1 MGLKMMLKA
10 LGINVSEEHIAQAE
24 KLIPQLPKVLN
35 DAIAVINATIAKAD
49 ERLTALETSNQHL
62 IVQNE
67 TLKTII
73 TSISEH
79 QLELLHAIGNVT
91 ERSAARNGGSGS
103 GRKRTTVDAATNG
116 STGNGE

>member
-49 ERLTALETSNQHL
+49 ERLTALENSNQEIIRRL
-62 IVQNE
+62 EEMQN
-67 TLKTII
+67 
-73 TSISEH
+73 
-79 QLELLHAIGNVT
+79 AAN
-91 ERSAARNGGSGS
+91 ERTASRNGGSSSS